1 MTSTSSDSDDSHAHK
16 RHKKHHKDHKKKSDK
31 EKKHRHK
38 DKKHKHKHHRH
49 HHREASESIAAPE
62 ASESIAAPAWAPFA
76 AVVAAN
82 PSSRAD
88 LRALL
93 EMLDAGQVVVLE
105 QVEDTSLRSK
115 LQAALEALGLP
126 AETLPDGSIA
136 HAKPD
141 GMDASLAAQFST
153 VLDDDDAAV
162 GSAADGSA
170 ADREEE
176 EEAEEAPEAP
186 SSKRVYG
193 VAGPPPS
200 RSIGPSSGPPSGGD
214 SIGPAMP
221 PVADKDEQED
231 EDADEEDGIGPA
243 LPPPPGA
250 DGDAFGAL
258 ASGKSGGDRR
268 LWWQQEQS
276 APKPTAPIPEDGG
289 VATTVGQTE
298 RDDWMVALPT
308 ERTSLNTQG
317 QARQFSRNGVQAAGD
332 LSIWTDAPAERE
344 KKAKAAEARSWGAV
358 GMPGG
363 SGGGGG
369 GGGGEPM
376 TLAEAVALAR
386 ENAASGKR
394 PRGFETGG
402 NGGGGGGGG
411 GAADDGPKA
420 KSLVEI
426 HAEQAASEKKAK
438 KGKADWEGKHPWKP
452 WNRETDLDIRA
463 ANPKGKESILNNQHM
478 GTLGDRFGSRG
489 RDTTFM

>member
-1 MTSTSSDSDDSHAHK
+1 M
-16 RHKKHHKDHKKKSDK
+16 
-31 EKKHRHK
+31 
-38 DKKHKHKHHRH
+38 
-49 HHREASESIAAPE
+49 
-62 ASESIAAPAWAPFA
+62 
-76 AVVAAN
+76 
-82 PSSRAD
+82 
-88 LRALL
+88 RALL

-231 EDADEEDGIGPA
+231 EDEEDEEDGIGPA

-276 APKPTAPIPEDGG
+276 APKPTAPIPLDGG

-420 KSLVEI
+420 SP
-426 HAEQAASEKKAK
+426 S
-438 KGKADWEGKHPWKP
+438 WRSMRSKP
-452 WNRETDLDIRA
+452 RA
-463 ANPKGKESILNNQHM
+463 RRRQRRVRRIGRVS
-478 GTLGDRFGSRG
+478 TRGSRG
-489 RDTTFM
+489 TGRPIWTYARRTRRARSRYSTTSTWGRWAIGLAAEEGTRPSCERKKRRYFAFRKTLKSCLSITTQKITIRALRHTCFTKSISRSLSPLYTPSLPIAPLALARC

>member
-1 MTSTSSDSDDSHAHK
+1 M
-16 RHKKHHKDHKKKSDK
+16 
-31 EKKHRHK
+31 
-38 DKKHKHKHHRH
+38 
-49 HHREASESIAAPE
+49 
-62 ASESIAAPAWAPFA
+62 
-76 AVVAAN
+76 
-82 PSSRAD
+82 
-88 LRALL
+88 
-93 EMLDAGQVVVLE
+93 
-105 QVEDTSLRSK
+105 
-115 LQAALEALGLP
+115 
-126 AETLPDGSIA
+126 
-136 HAKPD
+136 
-141 GMDASLAAQFST
+141 
-153 VLDDDDAAV
+153 
-162 GSAADGSA
+162 
-170 ADREEE
+170 
-176 EEAEEAPEAP
+176 
-186 SSKRVYG
+186 YG

-231 EDADEEDGIGPA
+231 EDEEDEEDGIGPA

-317 QARQFSRNGVQAAGD
+317 QARQFSRNGVQAVGD

-344 KKAKAAEARSWGAV
+344 KKAKAVEARSWGAV

-376 TLAEAVALAR
+376 TWRRRLHSLERTRRAGASAR
-386 ENAASGKR
+386 LRDWRQRRRRWWWWWCGRRWA
-394 PRGFETGG
+394 
-402 NGGGGGGGG
+402 
-411 GAADDGPKA
+411 
-420 KSLVEI
+420 
-426 HAEQAASEKKAK
+426 
-438 KGKADWEGKHPWKP
+438 KGKVARGDPCGASREREEGK
-452 WNRETDLDIRA
+452 E
-463 ANPKGKESILNNQHM
+463 G
-478 GTLGDRFGSRG
+478 
-489 RDTTFM
+489 